1 MQKSFSLACFI
12 WNYAQLSN
20 PAKYHLLRA
29 REAGALGLP
38 SVERWIPVRRPS
50 RLAVARMSRR
60 GGCWRGCAHLPSCS
74 WGAGTAVGT
83 RLPSPSPCVV
93 PVNTSVVGCL
103 SSKMSIFVFVWGF
116 LHRGASGGG
125 WVEAF
130 TREYE
135 RREWLWDRTDET
147 ATGMT
152 CEEHLYR
159 PPPPATFSSG

>member
-50 RLAVARMSRR
+50 RLAVAGMSRR

-83 RLPSPSPCVV
+83 CLPSPSPCVV

-103 SSKMSIFVFVWGF
+103 PRWVF
-116 LHRGASGGG
+116 LCLSGGSFTGVLPEEAG
-125 WVEAF
+125 WRLSLENIRGESGF
-130 TREYE
+130 G
-135 RREWLWDRTDET
+135 
-147 ATGMT
+147 TGLMRQ
-152 CEEHLYR
+152 L
-159 PPPPATFSSG
+159 